1 MSDKYKAI
9 WLSHSSY
16 NDFLNCP
23 RGYYLKNVY
32 KDPKTKNKISL
43 LSSATSL
50 GSAVHLSIETLLNY
64 PSHEREEKLKDLE
77 KEYERIWNENFVGEK
92 GGFQNSEEEKEYY
105 DKGLAMIENIKENP
119 NFLLNKIIKKESYYK
134 GDILP
139 NFFIDDEE
147 EVLLCGVPD
156 WVEYLDDD
164 TLHVVDFKTGKNE
177 EKENSTQLPIYV
189 LLLENLQKRKVTKAS
204 YWYLLTDKNIKHKEI
219 NREEIEEVKN
229 KIVQAGKEIKDLKN
243 ETLKKDWKE
252 IFVCKKGEFGCIH
265 CRDYEKILNNEAEY
279 IGKDIYGKDGYIL
292 RN

>member
-43 LSSATSL
+43 LSPATSL

-77 KEYERIWNENFVGEK
+77 KAYERIWNENFVGKK

-119 NFLLNKIIKKESYYK
+119 NFLLSKIIKKESYYK

-139 NFFIDDEE
+139 NFFIDDEK

-219 NREEIEEVKN
+219 NREEIEEIKN